1 MSRLLTRRACFG
13 PPFIAEFRAPAPLCA
28 CRLLCY
34 RLGGPASLRL
44 KSQQVHG
51 RAYSVASQSLAGPA
65 ALSAHQVFSP
75 LTKERPVFRI
85 QNRVVVIRE
94 PGDFYR
100 EILQGIQRARKRIVL
115 SSLYIGSEETELA
128 DQLARALERN
138 PDLEVLVLLDCLR
151 GTRIDGAGK
160 SSALLLAPLVKK
172 HANVHV
178 ALYHTPA
185 LSGLNKTAWP
195 QRYNE
200 TFGLQHIK
208 AYLFDD
214 DVIISGANL
223 SRDYFTNRQDRYM
236 LFSDRSLADYFA
248 GLVQSIARFSFQLVD
263 KSASTHPLR
272 DGDASS
278 DMGLRLPNNTPDP
291 ARNPADFVRDAN
303 AAMAQFLQS
312 AQVLHAVD
320 PATLT
325 EHDTLVIPT
334 VQMRQLGITQDEAH
348 MTEFFSLSDS
358 FARRY
363 GCRSMM
369 ASAYF
374 NFSPIYKKLVL
385 ESSSRWDLL
394 VASPEANGFHTA
406 AGVSKYIP
414 DMYSIIEHDFMR
426 YSRKHY
432 ARNDIAIEEY
442 ARPGWTYHGKGVWC
456 YLDRKLPQVTM
467 VGSSNYGYRSIYC
480 DLEAQITLIPG
491 NKDLQTDIHQEVL
504 YLLSHSKMVTET
516 ELKSRIRSAPLWLYA
531 LKPFISKK
539 M

>member
-1 MSRLLTRRACFG
+1 MSCSMTTRAFLGLPRFKTAV
-13 PPFIAEFRAPAPLCA
+13 PLH
-28 CRLLCY
+28 RLLC
-34 RLGGPASLRL
+34 LASKPRPLQS
-44 KSQQVHG
+44 K
-51 RAYSVASQSLAGPA
+51 AQSLAGPT

-85 QNRVVVIRE
+85 NEPVAVIRE
-94 PGDFYR
+94 PSAFYS
-100 EILQGIQRARKRIVL
+100 EILQGIERARRRVVL
-115 SSLYIGSEETELA
+115 SSLYIGSEETELVEYL
-128 DQLARALERN
+128 DRALNKN
-138 PDLEVLVLLDCLR
+138 PDLEVLILLDCLR

-160 SSALLLAPLVKK
+160 SSTSLLAPLVKR
-172 HANVHV
+172 HANVRV

-208 AYLFDD
+208 VYLFDD
-214 DVIISGANL
+214 DVVISGANL

-236 LFSDRSLADYFA
+236 RFRNKPLADYFA
-248 GLVQSIARFSFQLVD
+248 GLVHAISRFSFRLVS
-263 KSASTHPLR
+263 KSASTHPL
-272 DGDASS
+272 GAEGIAAS
-278 DMGLRLPNNTPDP
+278 DMGLRLPDDTPDP
-291 ARNPADFVRDAN
+291 ARNPSAFIRDAN
-303 AAMAQFLQS
+303 ATMAEFLEG
-312 AQVLHAVD
+312 AQVRHAAD
-320 PATLT
+320 PATLS

-348 MTEFFSLSDS
+348 LSEFFSLSDS

-363 GCRSMM
+363 GCRNMM

-374 NFSPIYKKLVL
+374 NFSPICKRLVL
-385 ESSSRWDLL
+385 DSASRWDLL
-394 VASPEANGFHTA
+394 VASPEANGFYTA

-414 DMYSIIEHDFMR
+414 DMYSIFEHDFLR
-426 YSRKHY
+426 Y
-432 ARNDIAIEEY
+432 ARKQYGRQDIAIEEY

-456 YLDRKLPQVTM
+456 YLDSILPQVTM
-467 VGSSNYGYRSIYC
+467 IGSSNYGYRSIYC
-480 DLEAQITLIPG
+480 DLEAQVTLIPG
-491 NKDLQTDIHQEVL
+491 NKDLQNDIHQEAL

-516 ELKSRIRSAPLWLYA
+516 ELKVRTRSAPLWLYA